1 MKTTTRVLAIASLIA
16 LCAPRAALAH
26 SGPPYPAVSSQT
38 VGRYTVQVWTDPD
51 TTDDGSAQGKFWVML
66 DAPKGTSLVDGRTHV
81 DLTIAPT
88 DRAGA
93 PESAHADLQRKDP
106 ATFYVALPM
115 HHEGPFAVH
124 VTIDG
129 PGGPGQLD
137 CQVQATYDLRP
148 ARILLLLY
156 VMPFLLVAL
165 LWAKLLI
172 ARRRA
177 ARAPASAS

>member
-1 MKTTTRVLAIASLIA
+1 MTRRARILAAIIVALSL
-16 LCAPRAALAH
+16 PAAAFAH
-26 SGPPYPAVSSQT
+26 SGPPYPAVSSQV

-51 TTDDGSAQGKFWVML
+51 TTDDQTAQGKFWVML
-66 DAPKGTSLVDGRTHV
+66 DAPKDVSLVDGRTHV
-81 DLTIAPT
+81 DVTIAPT
-88 DRAGA
+88 DRPGA
-93 PESAHADLQRKDP
+93 PESLRADLQRKDP
-106 ATFYVALPM
+106 VTFYVVLPM

-124 VTIDG
+124 VAIDG
-129 PGGPGQLD
+129 PSGRGQLD
-137 CQVQATYDLRP
+137 CEVQATYDLRP
-148 ARILLLLY
+148 ARMLLLLY